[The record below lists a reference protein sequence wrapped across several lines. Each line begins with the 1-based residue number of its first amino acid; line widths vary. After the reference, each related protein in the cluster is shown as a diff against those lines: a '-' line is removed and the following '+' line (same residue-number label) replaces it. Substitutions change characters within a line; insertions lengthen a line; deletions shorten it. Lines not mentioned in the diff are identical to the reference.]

1 MSGSQVV
8 PWLDG
13 KNHSHSHRMAEVGE
27 PLFFCESLG
36 FKLLI
41 AGPVAGPRHISP
53 DRVRHHIDL
62 FLHVTFTEVLSP

>member
-1 MSGSQVV
+1 
-8 PWLDG
+8 
-13 KNHSHSHRMAEVGE
+13 MAEVGE

-41 AGPVAGPRHISP
+41 TGPVAGPHHISP
-53 DRVRHHIDL
+53 DRVLHHIDL